1 MCYYIFHRIILP
13 YKSSIF
19 PSIFETFN
27 NVNRKFIPE
36 EMTYVSYRLS
46 EEEKSKAQS
55 NELDILT
62 GFQVVEDKRRY
73 IIIEGLSDESMS
85 IMRQLLRRSEPTN
98 HKIKILYNSKIRF
111 TNRLYTNFNLELKT
125 IRLRNP
131 LKILLSNPNV
141 YNDNKVPRDCLEALS
156 ALNTIRYTKRLDMLQ
171 KVNSFPNYNGLI
183 DIESKFGE
191 TVTIS
196 DERGY
201 NNDNSSL
208 PSTANSKRS
217 RQNNSRNSTRSN
229 RSKNNEN
236 DDEDSDTESCRL
248 DEDEFGDNFDNL
260 QATLLQQRS
269 ILLENPN
276 AKFDSLPP
284 IDRNKTNRFIHP
296 PVDDPLRKERLKAP
310 LDQDNPQFLESL
322 QTFKEQNFIKPNNEI
337 SRRMRNEAKEEL
349 QQYQIEASNKDDI
362 YIYSGQKLQ
371 CTELQK
377 QELFKKLQEDPTAT
391 YTYSKE
397 FSSQT
402 IQLGSMQSIEKLEIL
417 EEEKKWLVP
426 QGFITDAKLPAFSK
440 VTAARAEELA
450 AGFVDEDECPV
461 DERGGPAPEGK
472 PELDLHLPPPQYF
485 GGFKPAKKVGDKL
498 IPSTEKD
505 PYYTQS
511 VFLSGESM
519 IREQKEYEEK
529 MYKDWLSKVVV
540 DDIEFK
546 PYIPKGGAS
555 QGDKCGDILDLP
567 VKKYALKMVRNC
579 HLPSGKYVPLRPP
592 PKTIFAGEYKTE
604 YFQFRDEPPP
614 STFLGKDPETGKTI
628 GFNLDNHKH
637 TFIYTRDSDDLRP
650 EERTGPKWRSNAR
663 YTGKV

>member
-1 MCYYIFHRIILP
+1 
-13 YKSSIF
+13 
-19 PSIFETFN
+19 
-27 NVNRKFIPE
+27 
-36 EMTYVSYRLS
+36 MTYVSYRLS
-46 EEEKSKAQS
+46 EEEKIKAES

-62 GFQVVEDKRRY
+62 GFQVVDDKRRY

-111 TNRLYTNFNLELKT
+111 TNRLYTNFHLELKT
-125 IRLRNP
+125 IRLRNS
-131 LKILLSNPNV
+131 LKVLLCNANV
-141 YNDNKVPRDCLEALS
+141 YNDNKVPRECLEALC

-171 KVNSFPNYNGLI
+171 KVNSFPTYNGLI

-191 TVTIS
+191 TVRIS

-201 NNDNSSL
+201 NNDNSSV

-217 RQNNSRNSTRSN
+217 GRNNSGNSN
-229 RSKNNEN
+229 RSKNDEE
-236 DDEDSDTESCRL
+236 DDEDNDSESCRL
-248 DEDEFGDNFDNL
+248 DEDEFCDNFDNL
-260 QATLLQQRS
+260 QATLLEQRS

-276 AKFDSLPP
+276 AKFDILPP
-284 IDRNKTNRFIHP
+284 IDRNKTNRYIHP

-322 QTFKEQNFIKPNNEI
+322 RTFKERNFVKANNEI

-349 QQYQIEASNKDDI
+349 EQYQIEMSNKDDI

-402 IQLGSMQSIEKLEIL
+402 IQLGSMQSIEKLEKL

-426 QGFITDAKLPAFSK
+426 QGFITNAKLPAFSK

-450 AGFVDEDECPV
+450 AGFADEDECAV

-472 PELDLHLPPPQYF
+472 AELDLHLPPPQYF
-485 GGFKPAKKVGDKL
+485 GGFKAAKKVGDKL
-498 IPSTEKD
+498 IPSKEKD

-529 MYKDWLSKVVV
+529 VYKEWLSKVVV

-546 PYIPKGGAS
+546 TYIPKD
-555 QGDKCGDILDLP
+555 DKCGDILGLP

-579 HLPSGKYVPLRPP
+579 HLPSGKYVPLRPA

-604 YFQFRDEPPP
+604 YFQFRDEPPA
-614 STFLGKDPETGKTI
+614 SSFVGKDSETGKTVD
-628 GFNLDNHKH
+628 FNLDNHKH